1 MMNGWTSNDRKTGT
15 FYPECSFIFL
25 ELYPRCKVR
34 SNPSPPPLIKQI
46 KEKYKP
52 ELVIGFQEAI
62 RRAIENRDFEFCKQI
77 PVKYSNAEIL
87 IYFENLDTFFQ
98 REGIYKLHSS

>member
-1 MMNGWTSNDRKTGT
+1 MDGLLMTEKQVPFTLNALL
-15 FYPECSFIFL
+15 YFL
-25 ELYPRCKVR
+25 NYIQDVKCDPIL
-34 SNPSPPPLIKQI
+34 PPPLIKQI
-46 KEKYKP
+46 KERYKP

-62 RRAIENRDFEFCKQI
+62 RWAIENQDFEFCKQI

-87 IYFENLDTFFQ
+87 IYFENLDAFFQ